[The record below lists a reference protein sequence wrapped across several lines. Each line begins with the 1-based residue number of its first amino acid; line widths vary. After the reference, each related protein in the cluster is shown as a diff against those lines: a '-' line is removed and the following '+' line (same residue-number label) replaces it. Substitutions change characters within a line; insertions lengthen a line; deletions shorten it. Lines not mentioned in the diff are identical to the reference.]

1 MNLQPSIRNTLF
13 ILLVVFLYS
22 CSPKKLALEGDFVQ
36 SSRNASEV
44 LDQIR
49 KPEIPVQRITG
60 RARAQFS
67 GPGSSERS
75 AVTFASDRERT
86 LLIFRNSLGI
96 EGGRLLVEPDS
107 VTLYNRIDQTAQ
119 RVSSENHDVMFDN
132 GFYAVNML
140 NILSPDLQK
149 RVPRRIYENDTSW
162 RITFDDHVIMVFSKE
177 TGDLLQFEY
186 RIMNNFAFSTYMFA
200 NFMEVS
206 GYRFPR
212 NIQITTND
220 RRSNIYLVMQSYEVN
235 PPIVDLTLD
244 IPGHVRIDRQ

>member
-1 MNLQPSIRNTLF
+1 MTSKPSVRISVILF
-13 ILLVVFLYS
+13 LGVFIYS
-22 CSPKKLALEGDFVQ
+22 CAPKSLTMEGDFIQ

-49 KPEIPVQRITG
+49 KPEVSLESITG

-75 AVTFASDRERT
+75 GVTFASDRERT

-107 VTLYNRIDQTAQ
+107 VTLYNRIDQVAQ
-119 RVSSENHDVMFDN
+119 KVSSDNHNVMFEN

-140 NILSPDLQK
+140 NILNPDLQK
-149 RVPRRIYENDTSW
+149 RVPRRIYENDTAW
-162 RITFDDHVIMVFSKE
+162 RITFDDHVSMVFNKD
-177 TGDLLQFEY
+177 TGDLIQFEY
-186 RIMNNFAFSTYMFA
+186 RILNNFSFSTYLFA
-200 NFMEVS
+200 NYIDVD
-206 GYRFPR
+206 GYRLPR
-212 NIQITTND
+212 NVQVTTND
-220 RRSNIYLVMQSYEVN
+220 RRSNIYLFMQSYEVN
-235 PPIVDLTLD
+235 PPLVDLTLD

>member
-1 MNLQPSIRNTLF
+1 MNHKFSIRTGI
-13 ILLVVFLYS
+13 ILIWGVFAYS
-22 CSPKKLALEGDFVQ
+22 CAPKSIALEGDFVQ

-49 KPEIPVQRITG
+49 KPVIPLESITG
-60 RARAQFS
+60 RARAQYS

-75 AVTFASDRERT
+75 GVVFSSDRERT

-107 VTLYNRIDQTAQ
+107 VTLYNRIDQVAQ
-119 RVSSENHDVMFDN
+119 KVSPDNHDVMFEN

-149 RVPRRIYENDTSW
+149 RVPRRIYENDEAW
-162 RITFDDHVIMVFSKE
+162 RITFDDHVSMVFNKDS
-177 TGDLLQFEY
+177 GDLMQFEF
-186 RIMNNFAFSTYMFA
+186 RILSNFAFSTYLFA
-200 NFMEVS
+200 NYIEVD
-206 GYRFPR
+206 GYRLPR

-220 RRSNIYLVMQSYEVN
+220 RRSNIYLIVQSYEVN
-235 PPIVDLTLD
+235 PPLVDLSLD

>member
-1 MNLQPSIRNTLF
+1 MNLQPSIKNALF
-13 ILLVVFLYS
+13 LLTVAFLYS
-22 CSPKKLALEGDFVQ
+22 CAPKSLTLEGDFVQ

-49 KPEIPVQRITG
+49 MPEIAVQSITG
-60 RARAQFS
+60 RARAQYS

-75 AVTFASDRERT
+75 AVSFASDRDRT

-107 VTLYNRIDQTAQ
+107 VTLYNRIEQTAQ
-119 RVSSENHDVMFDN
+119 RVSSDNHDVMFDN

-140 NILSPDLQK
+140 SILSPDLK
-149 RVPRRIYENDTSW
+149 NRVPRRIYENDSAW
-162 RITFDDHVIMVFSKE
+162 RITFDDHVSMNFSKE

-186 RIMNNFAFSTYMFA
+186 RILNNFAFSTYLFA

-220 RRSNIYLVMQSYEVN
+220 RRSNIYLVIQSYEVN
-235 PPIVDLTLD
+235 PPILELSLN
-244 IPGHVRIDRQ
+244 IPGHVRIDRP